1 MKLPIQLRI
10 KDTTSWVSLSANR
23 SVFSYKPL
31 WPVLQLQYATK
42 GSNFPSLDSVKLV
55 FFEHT
60 AEEKRLSPDKDSPET
75 WGQTSSTELYE
86 FDGRD
91 ELIIFDEM

>member
-1 MKLPIQLRI
+1 L
-10 KDTTSWVSLSANR
+10 
-23 SVFSYKPL
+23 
-31 WPVLQLQYATK
+31 
-42 GSNFPSLDSVKLV
+42 VKLV

-75 WGQTSSTELYE
+75 WGQTPSTELYE
-86 FDGRD
+86 FDVRD